1 VLCGLNENIDH
12 LLFTCPLASFV
23 WALASEALRWQ
34 GCLGSLEDLMCNW
47 ISKKFG
53 VGRQL
58 GLACFSS
65 IAWAIWNIRNRMC
78 IHHAFPNNSFDIVYL
93 ALSFIQKWRVVM

>member
-12 LLFTCPLASFV
+12 LLFTYPLASFV

-34 GCLGSLEDLMCNW
+34 GCPGSLEDLMCNW

-53 VGRQL
+53 VGR
-58 GLACFSS
+58 
-65 IAWAIWNIRNRMC
+65 
-78 IHHAFPNNSFDIVYL
+78 
-93 ALSFIQKWRVVM
+93 